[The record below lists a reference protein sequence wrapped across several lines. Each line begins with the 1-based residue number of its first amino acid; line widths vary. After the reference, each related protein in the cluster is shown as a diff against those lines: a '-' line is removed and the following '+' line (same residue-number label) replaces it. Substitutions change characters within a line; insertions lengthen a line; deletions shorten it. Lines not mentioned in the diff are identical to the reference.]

1 MLYCAGLELTLIS
14 PRYLCTVY
22 YSFSGGHL
30 VGEDS
35 GKYLPN
41 KRIKSLSND
50 SSVSAI
56 SWWGGAEAGSLCVP
70 VRATD
75 TQPRVRDLIHLG
87 PAWAPRDVLW
97 VSGYHHDVSLK
108 G

>member
-1 MLYCAGLELTLIS
+1 M
-14 PRYLCTVY
+14 VY
-22 YSFSGGHL
+22 YSFSAGQL
-30 VGEDS
+30 IGEDS

-41 KRIKSLSND
+41 KRMKSFSND

-75 TQPRVRDLIHLG
+75 TQPRARDLIHLG
-87 PAWAPRDVLW
+87 GAWAPRDVLW